1 MADTQVSEA
10 CPSNRVRVQISSSAY
25 MKGEMN
31 NKKVE
36 KFLKLVEI
44 LERLR
49 GEHGCPWDKKQ
60 THQTLMKYL
69 FEESNEYNEAVKK
82 QDYDNMKEELG
93 DVLLQVIF
101 HAQIAKENNKFD
113 IYDVLDSINEKMIR
127 RHPHV
132 FGNSKAR
139 TEEEI
144 RIEWEK
150 IKAEEKKKIMK

>member
-1 MADTQVSEA
+1 ME
-10 CPSNRVRVQISSSAY
+10 
-25 MKGEMN
+25 N
-31 NKKVE
+31 NNKVE

-44 LERLR
+44 LEKLR

-60 THQTLMKYL
+60 THVSLMKYL

-101 HAQIAKENNKFD
+101 HAQIAKENGKFD

-132 FGNSKAR
+132 FGNSKAT

-150 IKAEEKKKIMK
+150 IKQLEKSKKIK

>member
-1 MADTQVSEA
+1 ME
-10 CPSNRVRVQISSSAY
+10 
-25 MKGEMN
+25 KN
-31 NKKVE
+31 NKVE

-44 LERLR
+44 LEKLR

-60 THQTLMKYL
+60 THASLMKYL

-101 HAQIAKENNKFD
+101 HAQIAKENGKFD

-132 FGNSKAR
+132 FGNSKAT

-150 IKAEEKKKIMK
+150 IKQLEKSKKIK

>member
-1 MADTQVSEA
+1 
-10 CPSNRVRVQISSSAY
+10 
-25 MKGEMN
+25 MN
-31 NKKVE
+31 KDEKVN
-36 KFLKLVEI
+36 KFLKLVDI
-44 LERLR
+44 LEKLR
-49 GEHGCPWDKKQ
+49 GENGCPWDKKQ

-82 QDYDNMKEELG
+82 QDYENMKEELG

-132 FGNSKAR
+132 FGNSKAK

-144 RIEWEK
+144 RVEWEK
-150 IKAEEKKKIMK
+150 IKAEEKKQKNGGLEE

>member
-1 MADTQVSEA
+1 ME
-10 CPSNRVRVQISSSAY
+10 
-25 MKGEMN
+25 N
-31 NKKVE
+31 NNKVE
-36 KFLKLVEI
+36 KFVKLVEI
-44 LERLR
+44 LEKLR

-60 THQTLMKYL
+60 THASLMKYL

-101 HAQIAKENNKFD
+101 HAQIAKENGKFD

-132 FGNSKAR
+132 FGNSKAT

-150 IKAEEKKKIMK
+150 IKQLEKSKKIK

>member
-1 MADTQVSEA
+1 ME
-10 CPSNRVRVQISSSAY
+10 
-25 MKGEMN
+25 KN
-31 NKKVE
+31 NNVE

-44 LERLR
+44 LEKLR

-60 THQTLMKYL
+60 THASLMKYL

-101 HAQIAKENNKFD
+101 HAQIAKENGKFD

-132 FGNSKAR
+132 FGNSKAT

-150 IKAEEKKKIMK
+150 IKQLEKSKKIK

>member
-25 MKGEMN
+25 IKGKMN
-31 NKKVE
+31 NEKVE
-36 KFLKLVEI
+36 KFLKLVDI
-44 LERLR
+44 LEKLR

-113 IYDVLDSINEKMIR
+113 IYDVLDCINEKMIR

-132 FGNSKAR
+132 FGNSKAT

-144 RIEWEK
+144 RVEWER
-150 IKAEEKKKIMK
+150 IKQLEKSKKTK

>member
-1 MADTQVSEA
+1 
-10 CPSNRVRVQISSSAY
+10 
-25 MKGEMN
+25 MKN

-36 KFLKLVEI
+36 KFLKLIDI
-44 LERLR
+44 LEKLR
-49 GEHGCPWDKKQ
+49 GECGCPWDKKQ
-60 THQTLMKYL
+60 THTSLMKYL
-69 FEESNEYNEAVKK
+69 FEEANEYNEAVQK

-101 HAQIAKENNKFD
+101 HAQIAKENGKFD

-132 FGNSKAR
+132 FGNSKAT

-144 RIEWEK
+144 RQEWEK
-150 IKAEEKKKIMK
+150 IKKAEKMNKVK

>member
-25 MKGEMN
+25 IKVKMN
-31 NKKVE
+31 NEKVE
-36 KFLKLVEI
+36 KFLKLVDI
-44 LERLR
+44 LEKLR

-60 THQTLMKYL
+60 THQSLMKYL
-69 FEESNEYNEAVKK
+69 FEESNEYNEAVNK

-113 IYDVLDSINEKMIR
+113 IYDVLDCINEKMVR

-132 FGNSKAR
+132 FGNSKAT

-144 RIEWEK
+144 RVEWEK
-150 IKAEEKKKIMK
+150 IKQLEKSKKVK